1 MIEGTR
7 AARVQAITV
16 SQATGAAGAPTGA
29 VVNSSA
35 LTTGQHEGGFRVLA
49 ELPREDTRRAM
60 RNRSVFL
67 VDDDQL
73 LRRSLKLAIDHEQG
87 LEVVGEAATGEEAV
101 DQTRAL
107 RPDVVLMDIRMPGGD
122 GIQATQDICADPE
135 LASTKVIVLTMFEL
149 DEYVYGA
156 LRAGASAFLLKDS
169 TPERLVEAIKRVHKG
184 ESLGDEPARRAL
196 RRSTQGPRCWA
207 SPGRAHRT

>member
-135 LASTKVIVLTMFEL
+135 LASTK
-149 DEYVYGA
+149 
-156 LRAGASAFLLKDS
+156 
-169 TPERLVEAIKRVHKG
+169 
-184 ESLGDEPARRAL
+184 
-196 RRSTQGPRCWA
+196 
-207 SPGRAHRT
+207 